1 MKGGKPGLNV
11 RRKGALARLE
21 ATYEAFK
28 KQVKT
33 RRICSRGKLFPT
45 IRKSHAWSVRWQHL
59 NLESITKTKKEDVN
73 DWTGKTYA
81 SYSGTR
87 SCKT

>member
-28 KQVKT
+28 KAGEDK
-33 RRICSRGKLFPT
+33 R
-45 IRKSHAWSVRWQHL
+45 
-59 NLESITKTKKEDVN
+59 NLI
-73 DWTGKTYA
+73 TGKTTPYDQEIA
-81 SYSGTR
+81 RMEREIATLKSRIYN
-87 SCKT
+87 

>member
-28 KQVKT
+28 KEN
-33 RRICSRGKLFPT
+33 RI
-45 IRKSHAWSVRWQHL
+45 
-59 NLESITKTKKEDVN
+59 
-73 DWTGKTYA
+73 TGKIIPYDQEIARMEREMATLKSRIYN
-81 SYSGTR
+81 
-87 SCKT
+87 

>member
-28 KQVKT
+28 KAGKDKKN
-33 RRICSRGKLFPT
+33 RI
-45 IRKSHAWSVRWQHL
+45 
-59 NLESITKTKKEDVN
+59 
-73 DWTGKTYA
+73 TGKIIPYDQEIARMEREMATLKSRIYN
-81 SYSGTR
+81 
-87 SCKT
+87 

>member
-28 KQVKT
+28 KA
-33 RRICSRGKLFPT
+33 GKD
-45 IRKSHAWSVRWQHL
+45 
-59 NLESITKTKKEDVN
+59 KEN
-73 DWTGKTYA
+73 QITGKII
-81 SYSGTR
+81 SYDQEIARMEREMATLKSR
-87 SCKT
+87 IYN

>member
-21 ATYEAFK
+21 VTYEAFK

-33 RRICSRGKLFPT
+33 KGI
-45 IRKSHAWSVRWQHL
+45 
-59 NLESITKTKKEDVN
+59 
-73 DWTGKTYA
+73 
-81 SYSGTR
+81 
-87 SCKT
+87 